1 MKRDSDRS
9 TSSSASRDRRLK
21 TRDHEFA
28 ARGIARKN
36 CQGVAAERRGAAIV
50 NDAHHEIRPCG
61 LEDERAVRRALR
73 DVRLKEHDRLNAAP
87 PRFFEKADFGDGR
100 EQALIGA
107 MPDVDDLWRL
117 VGDEQAVEERNLP
130 LDLAEV
136 DDVRRFRKEHCI
148 KRLPEIRV
156 EAFDADI
163 ARQIIIGQQTRRCR
177 HACSR
182 VRRANEE
189 RKSATRHVV
198 FAERC
203 APPPRPSIA
212 SSRQQDREGR
222 PVRTHRRRAPAT
234 CGRSRATRTNAP
246 PVGPA
251 RPDCR

>member
-1 MKRDSDRS
+1 LELSEDGRS
-9 TSSSASRDRRLK
+9 LLERRANHERHSWRRLPHEAGQRQIDVVERARDRRLK

-36 CQGVAAERRGAAIV
+36 RQGVAAERRGAAIV

-61 LEDERAVRRALR
+61 LKDERAVRRALR

-107 MPDVDDLWRL
+107 MPDVDDLWSL
-117 VGDEQAVEERNLP
+117 VGDEQAVEERHLP

-156 EAFDADI
+156 EAFTPTLRD
-163 ARQIIIGQQTRRCR
+163 
-177 HACSR
+177 
-182 VRRANEE
+182 
-189 RKSATRHVV
+189 K
-198 FAERC
+198 
-203 APPPRPSIA
+203 
-212 SSRQQDREGR
+212 
-222 PVRTHRRRAPAT
+222 
-234 CGRSRATRTNAP
+234 
-246 PVGPA
+246 
-251 RPDCR
+251 